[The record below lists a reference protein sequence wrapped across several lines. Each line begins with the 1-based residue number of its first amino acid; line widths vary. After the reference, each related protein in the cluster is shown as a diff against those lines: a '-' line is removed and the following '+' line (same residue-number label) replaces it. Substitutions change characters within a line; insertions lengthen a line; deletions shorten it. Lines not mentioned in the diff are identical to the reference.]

1 MSGVNHGVFPQCK
14 SRPASLMSHPNVCHT
29 FLESPISSCNKGRYS
44 VHHGSSI
51 AVSPGHSSPC
61 ETGSPCS
68 HGCGML
74 WLRGEPS
81 LTNAA
86 SLSVSEWGSL
96 HSLLLGSGFTISW
109 LGVSERGILEPHHF
123 GSILLS
129 HLFSWCGVVPKF
141 VEWWGLVGAADVC
154 VTGTGTSR
162 RCGILTPLDV
172 KWAYVASYL
181 WTAPPCLNCVG
192 WQDISLTEDRASS
205 PCLDCVGW
213 QDMRLVSGRASSPC
227 LNCMGWQ
234 DTSLTVAK
242 EDRASS
248 PYLNCIGWQDKSSSR
263 WSFPMSG
270 GMASSPYLNC
280 VGWQDKLTV
289 EVKNHNAL
297 WTASA
302 PFECCRTDLVL
313 VLLRHGRL
321 VDRIEENQKK

>member
-1 MSGVNHGVFPQCK
+1 MRLTETMKC
-14 SRPASLMSHPNVCHT
+14 RASS
-29 FLESPISSCNKGRYS
+29 
-44 VHHGSSI
+44 
-51 AVSPGHSSPC
+51 
-61 ETGSPCS
+61 
-68 HGCGML
+68 
-74 WLRGEPS
+74 
-81 LTNAA
+81 
-86 SLSVSEWGSL
+86 
-96 HSLLLGSGFTISW
+96 
-109 LGVSERGILEPHHF
+109 
-123 GSILLS
+123 
-129 HLFSWCGVVPKF
+129 
-141 VEWWGLVGAADVC
+141 
-154 VTGTGTSR
+154 
-162 RCGILTPLDV
+162 
-172 KWAYVASYL
+172 
-181 WTAPPCLNCVG
+181 PCLNCVG

-248 PYLNCIGWQDKSSSR
+248 PYLNCVGWQDKSSSR

-289 EVKNHNAL
+289 EVMNHNAL

-302 PFECCRTDLVL
+302 PFQCCQTDLIL

-321 VDRIEENQKK
+321 VDRIEENQKNSHSGGVVGFQVPSYYDTVLYNNSRLL

>member
-1 MSGVNHGVFPQCK
+1 
-14 SRPASLMSHPNVCHT
+14 
-29 FLESPISSCNKGRYS
+29 
-44 VHHGSSI
+44 
-51 AVSPGHSSPC
+51 
-61 ETGSPCS
+61 
-68 HGCGML
+68 ML
-74 WLRGEPS
+74 WLHGEPS

-109 LGVSERGILEPHHF
+109 LGVSERGILELHHF

-129 HLFSWCGVVPKF
+129 HLFSWFGVVPKY
-141 VEWWGLVGAADVC
+141 VEWWGLVGAAAVC
-154 VTGTGTSR
+154 ITGTGTSR
-162 RCGILTPLDV
+162 RCGILTPLDM
-172 KWAYVASYL
+172 KWAYVASNL
-181 WTAPPCLNCVG
+181 WT
-192 WQDISLTEDRASS
+192 
-205 PCLDCVGW
+205 
-213 QDMRLVSGRASSPC
+213 SSPC

-248 PYLNCIGWQDKSSSR
+248 PYLNCIGWQDKSSSG

-289 EVKNHNAL
+289 EVMNHNAL

-302 PFECCRTDLVL
+302 PLECYRTDLVL
-313 VLLRHGRL
+313 VLLRHGHL
-321 VDRIEENQKK
+321 VDRIEENQKIVIVGVRLVSKFLPTMTLYCTIILEYCRVQLKKKSRVGACWSRRFFTTFDMCRLITSA